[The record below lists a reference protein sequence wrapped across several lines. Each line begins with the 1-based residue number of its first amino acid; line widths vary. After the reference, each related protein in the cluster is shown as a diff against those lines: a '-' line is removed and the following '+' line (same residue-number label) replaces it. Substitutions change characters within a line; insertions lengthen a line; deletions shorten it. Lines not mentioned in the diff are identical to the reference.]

1 MNLLRSPFSLGI
13 AWAVLAAA
21 GMLAQGPVRP
31 QPIGTGT
38 SAISGHVLDAQ
49 TGEPLGNVAVRLT
62 APMAIGGF
70 SATTDSE
77 GFYRFANLA
86 ENDYTVHVL
95 DPLYLRTC
103 YGATDIAQIPC
114 GAVTVVRDQH
124 RTGVD
129 FRLTLAAV
137 MRGRVVDENGR
148 AVGGASVRAH
158 LEASMPSAAV
168 ASAAQTNPDGTF
180 ELLSLAGGEIVLS
193 LDMPLRANTPRA
205 PITYYPGVLAAED
218 AEAIRVT
225 AGLVTSG
232 VIFRFPKVA
241 SRTLTARISAPA
253 TGATGVKAWLYRVE
267 PRMVRTIALDP
278 DGAGSVQGLLE
289 GRYFIAAQA
298 EGDSEPLVAFEIAEV
313 LDHTVELALLLQEPG
328 RITGRVVAVRGGL
341 PPLADVR
348 IAAKW
353 TDNGEEI
360 NPLATD
366 DAAVGPDGSFRIDG
380 LFGLRS
386 VQLLGL
392 SSEWQVQSIRQGRSE
407 IATTGVSIPHGAT
420 LDLVITVGRR

>member
-1 MNLLRSPFSLGI
+1 
-13 AWAVLAAA
+13 
-21 GMLAQGPVRP
+21 
-31 QPIGTGT
+31 
-38 SAISGHVLDAQ
+38 
-49 TGEPLGNVAVRLT
+49 
-62 APMAIGGF
+62 
-70 SATTDSE
+70 
-77 GFYRFANLA
+77 
-86 ENDYTVHVL
+86 
-95 DPLYLRTC
+95 
-103 YGATDIAQIPC
+103 
-114 GAVTVVRDQH
+114 
-124 RTGVD
+124 
-129 FRLTLAAV
+129 
-137 MRGRVVDENGR
+137 
-148 AVGGASVRAH
+148 
-158 LEASMPSAAV
+158 
-168 ASAAQTNPDGTF
+168 
-180 ELLSLAGGEIVLS
+180 
-193 LDMPLRANTPRA
+193 
-205 PITYYPGVLAAED
+205 
-218 AEAIRVT
+218 
-225 AGLVTSG
+225 
-232 VIFRFPKVA
+232 
-241 SRTLTARISAPA
+241 
-253 TGATGVKAWLYRVE
+253 
-267 PRMVRTIALDP
+267 MVRTIALDP

-328 RITGRVVAVRGGL
+328 RITGRVVAERGGL